1 MSPAQLAATNL
12 TSSPQSTPA
21 QPSSFADV
29 VKTSIRSALEEDK
42 AKQEVIIQRLPENN
56 RDVAD
61 VHEICAKAEV
71 IVKPTAV
78 TRLGKS
84 HPNRPRIVKVTSPST
99 FDARTFRFK
108 VEESKATI
116 SDSFPN
122 ICCRPARTR
131 DQQARHKTLGPEV
144 YKLNQNAKS
153 GLESFSLRPNG
164 KRGCSNKAVKGL
176 YLNARSIA
184 SVNKSR
190 NKLVELRHLLS
201 SFSAQ
206 ILAISET
213 WLTDAISDHE
223 VLPDSFNVY
232 RKDRSTTQPSKRGG
246 GILLAIDTNIESN
259 RRDDLENDF
268 VIIVFEIICERRFK
282 IAVILCYKPPDSDSA
297 SFNASLTTILDNVYR
312 EFQDVCMLGDFN
324 LPAIDWR
331 HPDRCSRATD
341 SEFVCITQSH
351 SLEQINF
358 NPSNAI

>member
-1 MSPAQLAATNL
+1 MAKVTLALVHDLIKKQTETFIAEITSLRDEVAAFKAQLAATNL
-12 TSSPQSTPA
+12 TT
-21 QPSSFADV
+21 
-29 VKTSIRSALEEDK
+29 
-42 AKQEVIIQRLPENN
+42 
-56 RDVAD
+56 
-61 VHEICAKAEV
+61 
-71 IVKPTAV
+71 V

-84 HPNRPRIVKVTSPST
+84 HPNRPRIVKVTFPST
-99 FDARTFRFK
+99 FDARTFRSK
-108 VEESKATI
+108 VEKSKATI

-131 DQQARHKTLGPEV
+131 DQQARHETLGPEV

-164 KRGCSNKAVKGL
+164 KRGCNNKAVKGL

-201 SFSAQ
+201 SFSAH